1 MNDTKIDLN
10 IPHKKVNIILMMV
23 NVYLRLT
30 TIEKHIFL

>member
-10 IPHKKVNIILMMV
+10 IPHKKVNIIFMMV
-23 NVYLRLT
+23 NVHLRLT